1 MANLRTGTDVE
12 ARYGDFMYAI
22 DKIRKEFLRAAILTA
37 MLLVF
42 SALSHASVTARPAAV
57 NFGSQAVGAASAPR
71 IITVTNTGYRDTT
84 IHSASI
90 VGENFSY
97 SGLSLPITLS
107 PGRSVTF
114 YVTYKPDM
122 AEVNRATMVLTRN
135 NGSTTIISL
144 SGTGGRMVPPAITM
158 QPSSQTITARQAAVF
173 SVAATGTAPL
183 AYQWKKNGVRIPG
196 GTSSSYKTSP
206 ATAADNATKFT
217 VVVTNSA
224 GSATSTSA
232 VLTVGA
238 GAVKPSITSHPA
250 NQTVKAGQ
258 SATFNVAAT
267 GTAPMTYQWSKNGI
281 PISGATA
288 STYTTPG
295 EVASDNGAKFSVT
308 LRNSAG
314 SSVSASATLTVN
326 APALAL
332 AASSTALSFGNVTV
346 PTSGSKTV
354 TLTNVGNANVTISNV
369 SVSGP
374 GFTATGVTSGLILP
388 PGKAATMAAT
398 FTPAAT
404 GSVTGSVTVSSN
416 ASNSP
421 HTIALSGAGTT
432 QAKHSVVLSWTAN
445 TSKVAGYYAYGS
457 SKSGGPYARLSAT
470 PILTTSYTDATVLS
484 GQSYYYVV
492 TAVDLSSVE
501 SAYSQEIT
509 ASIP

>member
-1 MANLRTGTDVE
+1 MYTTG
-12 ARYGDFMYAI
+12 
-22 DKIRKEFLRAAILTA
+22 KIKEKIFNAAILAA
-37 MLLVF
+37 MLF
-42 SALSHASVTARPAAV
+42 
-57 NFGSQAVGAASAPR
+57 
-71 IITVTNTGYRDTT
+71 
-84 IHSASI
+84 
-90 VGENFSY
+90 
-97 SGLSLPITLS
+97 
-107 PGRSVTF
+107 
-114 YVTYKPDM
+114 
-122 AEVNRATMVLTRN
+122 
-135 NGSTTIISL
+135 
-144 SGTGGRMVPPAITM
+144 
-158 QPSSQTITARQAAVF
+158 VF
-173 SVAATGTAPL
+173 SVQIHAQVP
-183 AYQWKKNGVRIPG
+183 
-196 GTSSSYKTSP
+196 TSP
-206 ATAADNATKFT
+206 AID
-217 VVVTNSA
+217 VTNNP
-224 GSATSTSA
+224 GNTSA
-232 VLTVGA
+232 SGTAVTVSA
-238 GAVKPSITSHPA
+238 KAVKPSITSQPA
-250 NQTVKAGQ
+250 NQTVAAGQ
-258 SATFNVAAT
+258 KATFTVAAT
-267 GTAPMTYQWSKNGI
+267 GTVPITYQWKKNGTA
-281 PISGATA
+281 ISGATA
-288 STYTTPG
+288 SIYTTPG
-295 EVASDNGAKFSVT
+295 EITSDSGAKFSVT
-308 LRNSAG
+308 LRNRAG
-314 SSVSASATLTVN
+314 SSISAPATLTVN

-332 AASSTALSFGNVTV
+332 AASSTALSFGNVPV
-346 PTSGSKTV
+346 PTSGSKPV